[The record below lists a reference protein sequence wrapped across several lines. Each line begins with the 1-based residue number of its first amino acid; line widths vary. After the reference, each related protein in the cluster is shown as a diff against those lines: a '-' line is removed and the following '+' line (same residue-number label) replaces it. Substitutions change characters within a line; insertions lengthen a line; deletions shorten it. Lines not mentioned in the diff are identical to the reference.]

1 MPIRRL
7 LAATACG
14 LALATAAFGPAS
26 AQTAA
31 PAPAPSGADAP
42 SAGSSMPIMAILP
55 PRRPAGLKP
64 AEETAAGSEAA
75 AAQAPQAQ
83 PPQVQAAAS
92 SGPAPT
98 PVAQPAGAPMP
109 LQKAA
114 PNPAAEPLSDK
125 AVIERANAYFNGI
138 NGLVG
143 DFVQIGGD
151 GRRLG
156 GKIYLAKPGRL
167 RFEYDAPSTLEVIA
181 DGQSVAV
188 RDRKLATQDLYPI
201 GQTPLKFLVRERI
214 DLARDT
220 KVVGVSADQEEV
232 RLALQDSST
241 LGGTSKITLTFDPA
255 VQTLTRWQIVD
266 PQGFSTTVQLS
277 NLDKSRRVDRSLF
290 VINYARELGSQSGQ

>member
-1 MPIRRL
+1 
-7 LAATACG
+7 
-14 LALATAAFGPAS
+14 
-26 AQTAA
+26 
-31 PAPAPSGADAP
+31 
-42 SAGSSMPIMAILP
+42 
-55 PRRPAGLKP
+55 
-64 AEETAAGSEAA
+64 
-75 AAQAPQAQ
+75 
-83 PPQVQAAAS
+83 
-92 SGPAPT
+92 
-98 PVAQPAGAPMP
+98 MP